1 MLWEKPTSASW
12 WTFTVS
18 HTVVISLCSI
28 SCGPL
33 HSLRSRVRGIKHTI
47 VVFLFLRVAFP
58 LLVLLHYYSNATKN
72 TSPSLSLSISVSSR
86 SNPVGGATAKN
97 SRCRLWCDPQL
108 QMGWKPSA
116 HTHLVQKGFKHG
128 KKLRAHA
135 LHIFLCACAHTVF
148 TGHTFFPSVYK
159 SSRSLKSIILYFQP
173 TSLIFITYMKLGFDL
188 LSIVIWFQ
196 FSNFILIYNNEKVLV
211 IFNISNTSIK
221 FFSIWIFENLFV
233 DECLVN
239 Y

>member
-33 HSLRSRVRGIKHTI
+33 HSLRSRVRGIKHTV

-58 LLVLLHYYSNATKN
+58 LLVLLHYYS
-72 TSPSLSLSISVSSR
+72 LSLSISVSSW
-86 SNPVGGATAKN
+86 SNPAGGATAKN
-97 SRCRLWCDPQL
+97 SRCWLWCDPQL

-135 LHIFLCACAHTVF
+135 LHIFLCTCAHTVF

-159 SSRSLKSIILYFQP
+159 SARSSKSIMLYFQTP
-173 TSLIFITYMKLGFDL
+173 SFIFITYMKLGFDL

-196 FSNFILIYNNEKVLV
+196 FSNSILIYNQQKVLI
-211 IFNISNTSIK
+211 IFNISIMSIK
-221 FFSIWIFENLFV
+221 LFSIWILENLFV
-233 DECLVN
+233 DKCLVN

>member
-33 HSLRSRVRGIKHTI
+33 HSLRSRVRGIKHTV

-58 LLVLLHYYSNATKN
+58 LLVLLHYYS
-72 TSPSLSLSISVSSR
+72 LSLSISVSSR
-86 SNPVGGATAKN
+86 SNPAGGATAKN
-97 SRCRLWCDPQL
+97 SRCWLWCDPQL

-128 KKLRAHA
+128 KKRPRFAHFP
-135 LHIFLCACAHTVF
+135 LYLCSHCFYRSHFLPKCLQKR
-148 TGHTFFPSVYK
+148 P
-159 SSRSLKSIILYFQP
+159 
-173 TSLIFITYMKLGFDL
+173 
-188 LSIVIWFQ
+188 VIEKHYVI
-196 FSNFILIYNNEKVLV
+196 FSNTIFYIYNLHETRFWFVV
-211 IFNISNTSIK
+211 YSNMIP
-221 FFSIWIFENLFV
+221 I
-233 DECLVN
+233 
-239 Y
+239 